1 MTSQDHARLVGER
14 SALQRMIQQTPADD
28 VLDLGSLTARLEEIE
43 HCIARAGD
51 LSRKP
56 AAARLTFNGRPVIG
70 SHGVFAD
77 FGARAVGAFSEAV
90 TAVAAS
96 LTGGLAAKGPIP
108 NREQHQ
114 LLITHTALGS
124 FGFELEEH
132 RPAGTAGDEPSSLEQ
147 ALARTRDL
155 LQGTIETDDELLADL
170 AADLDRRALDKVRA
184 FIGTLEESEA
194 VCTLQYQNQVFRFT
208 DLGQV
213 RRSLQRI
220 SDDNLRED
228 EQTLRGQFQ
237 GFLPRRRT
245 FEFRVATPDQVIAGK
260 VAVAVADAD
269 EINRHLHQDAE
280 VRVMETRVGTGQP
293 RYLLLEMPGWPGRR

>member
-1 MTSQDHARLVGER
+1 MTSQDHARLLSER
-14 SALQRMIQQTPADD
+14 SALQRMIQQTPVDD
-28 VLDLGSLTARLEEIE
+28 VLDLGSLTARLEEVE
-43 HCIARAGD
+43 HCIAQAGD
-51 LSRKP
+51 LPRKL

-77 FGARAVGAFSEAV
+77 FGARAIGAFSEAV

-96 LTGGLAAKGPIP
+96 LAGGLAAKGPIP

-114 LLITHTALGS
+114 LLITNTALGS
-124 FGFELEEH
+124 FGFELEAH
-132 RPAGTAGDEPSSLEQ
+132 RPAGVAVDEQTALEQ

-155 LQGTIETDDELLADL
+155 LQGTVEADDELLADA

-194 VCTLQYQNQVFRFT
+194 VCTFQYQNQVFRFT

-220 SDDNLRED
+220 SRDNLREE
-228 EQTLRGQFQ
+228 EQAMRGQFQ

-245 FEFRVATPDQVIAGK
+245 FEFRVAASGQVIVGK
-260 VAVAVADAD
+260 VAAAVGDVD
-269 EINRHLHQDAE
+269 QINRHLHEDAE
-280 VRVMETRVGTGQP
+280 SRVMVTRVGNGRP
-293 RYLLLEMPGWPGRR
+293 RYLLLELPEWPIRT